1 MNLRSEIAMLWAV
14 LTVFALAMVIVGK
27 MERTDAKLNQ
37 LQYCNNVR
45 DGVWPDYERG
55 RYKLECG
62 GNEPPPFN
70 EDLTK

>member
-1 MNLRSEIAMLWAV
+1 MKARQVIGLLFIAAA
-14 LTVFALAMVIVGK
+14 FIVVGMMDK
-27 MERTDAKLNQ
+27 QDAELEQ
-37 LQYCNNVR
+37 QRYCNNVR

-62 GNEPPPFN
+62 GNEPPLFN